1 MTAARTLR
9 GAPTA
14 QRSGPGANMATM
26 RGGGDAQRDEVDD
39 ATWLSGP
46 ASAGAHLVSRM
57 FEHHGVGALVW
68 CDGQVVWANG
78 PARDLVHES
87 DLAEDEGAEL
97 RRLAKALGDPPL
109 ASLAPGEERQLPLEL
124 ATTRALLCVS
134 AVATRASDPT
144 RDEVLV
150 TFRAPLERPVDPEH
164 VARLEAMV
172 DSASD
177 IITVIDHRGRIRYS
191 NPAAGR
197 VTGLFGSDAN
207 GAHMFEFVHPDDHDV
222 VLDAFERGVLL
233 GQPVDPFVI
242 RVRMAD
248 GDWHHLEAVVAGAV
262 TLPDA
267 EGRVV
272 SLRDVSDRVRRDA
285 ENEGHRRRLESLV
298 ENIDDVIVIL
308 GPDLTVSWTSPGI
321 ERFVDAPAYTNLGES
336 AFNDMHPDDVEG
348 VLAAISEATAEP
360 NGRSVATL
368 RLHHTRFGWRWV
380 EAAVVNR
387 LDDPDVE
394 GLVCTLRDI
403 TAQRDRSGELAR
415 LREQDRQEMVRLREA
430 DRLKDSFLAT
440 VSHELRTPLTAVR
453 GFGEVLRA
461 QGGSFDDEARR
472 QLLDR
477 IIVNASSMETMIEQ
491 LLDFS
496 RLQAG
501 RVEVHLEP
509 LSIDDAVHEMVDHLE
524 LQLRDHEV
532 VVRTGGLRAVADR
545 YAFGHV
551 MRNLLTNAAKYSN
564 AGTRI
569 EIEAEREGDVVHIH
583 VRDQGIGIAP
593 EDQRRVFQSFFQS
606 VPATPDRRGAG
617 VGLNVA
623 RRYAQLQAGGIE
635 LESTLGAGS
644 TFTFTLPAAE

>member
-1 MTAARTLR
+1 MWAAA
-9 GAPTA
+9 GA
-14 QRSGPGANMATM
+14 GP
-26 RGGGDAQRDEVDD
+26 DEVDD

-46 ASAGAHLVSRM
+46 ASAGAHMVSRM
-57 FEHHGVGALVW
+57 LEHHGVGALVW
-68 CDGQVVWANG
+68 SDGEVVWANG

-87 DLAEDEGAEL
+87 DLDEDEDAQL
-97 RRLAKALGDPPL
+97 RRLAKALGHPPL
-109 ASLAPGEERQLPLEL
+109 ASLAPGEERQVVLEVG
-124 ATTRALLCVS
+124 TTRALLSLS
-134 AVATRASDPT
+134 AVATRANDPT
-144 RDEVLV
+144 RPEVLV

-164 VARLEAMV
+164 VARLEAML

-177 IITVIDHRGRIRYS
+177 IITVIDHQGRVRFS

-197 VTGLFGSDAN
+197 ITGLFGSDAN
-207 GAHMFEFVHPDDHDV
+207 GAHMFEFVHPDDQDV
-222 VLDAFERGVLL
+222 VLEAFERGVLL
-233 GQPVDPFVI
+233 GQPVDPFII
-242 RVRMAD
+242 RIRMAD
-248 GDWHHLEAVVAGAV
+248 GDWHHVEVVVAGEV

-267 EGRVV
+267 DGRVV

-308 GPDLTVSWTSPGI
+308 GPDLTVTWTSPGI
-321 ERFVDAPAYTNLGES
+321 ERFVDAPAYTNVGEN

-348 VLAAISEATAEP
+348 VIAAITEATSEP

-368 RLHHTRFGWRWV
+368 RLQHARFGWRWV

-403 TAQRDRSGELAR
+403 TDQRDRSGELAR
-415 LREQDRQEMVRLREA
+415 LREQDRQEMARLREA

-453 GFGEVLRA
+453 GFSEVLRQ
-461 QGGSFDDEARR
+461 QGPSFDEEARL

-501 RVEVHLEP
+501 RVEVRLEP

-524 LQLRDHEV
+524 LQLRDHVV
-532 VVRTGGLRAVADR
+532 VVRTGGLRAVGDR

-569 EIEAEREGDVVHIH
+569 EIEAERVGELVHIR

-606 VPATPDRRGAG
+606 APATADRRGAG

-623 RRYAQLQAGGIE
+623 RRYAQLQSGGLE
-635 LESTLGAGS
+635 LESTLGEGS
-644 TFTFTLPAAE
+644 TFTFTLPAAD

>member
-1 MTAARTLR
+1 MWAAA
-9 GAPTA
+9 GA
-14 QRSGPGANMATM
+14 GP
-26 RGGGDAQRDEVDD
+26 DEVDD

-46 ASAGAHLVSRM
+46 ASAGAHMVSRM
-57 FEHHGVGALVW
+57 LEHHGVGALVW
-68 CDGQVVWANG
+68 SDGEVVWANG

-87 DLAEDEGAEL
+87 DLDEDDDAEL
-97 RRLAKALGDPPL
+97 RRLAKALGHPPL
-109 ASLAPGEERQLPLEL
+109 AALAPGEERQVVLEL
-124 ATTRALLCVS
+124 GTTRALLSLS
-134 AVATRASDPT
+134 AVATRASDPA
-144 RDEVLV
+144 RHEVLV

-164 VARLEAMV
+164 VARLEAML

-177 IITVIDHRGRIRYS
+177 IITVIDHQGRVRFS

-197 VTGLFGSDAN
+197 ITGLFGSDAN
-207 GAHMFEFVHPDDHDV
+207 GAHMFEFVHPDDQDV
-222 VLDAFERGVLL
+222 VLEAFERGVLL
-233 GQPVDPFVI
+233 GQPVDPLTI
-242 RVRMAD
+242 RIRMAD
-248 GDWHHLEAVVAGAV
+248 GDWHHVEVVVAGEV

-308 GPDLTVSWTSPGI
+308 GPDLTVTWTSPGI
-321 ERFVDAPAYTNLGES
+321 ERFVDAPAYTNVGEN

-348 VLAAISEATAEP
+348 VVAAIAEATSEP

-368 RLHHTRFGWRWV
+368 RLQHARFGWRWV

-403 TAQRDRSGELAR
+403 TDQRDRSGELAR
-415 LREQDRQEMVRLREA
+415 LREQDRQEMARLREA

-453 GFGEVLRA
+453 GFSEVLRQ
-461 QGGSFDDEARR
+461 QGASFDEEARL

-501 RVEVHLEP
+501 RVEVRLEP
-509 LSIDDAVHEMVDHLE
+509 LSVDDAVHEMVDHLE

-532 VVRTGGLRAVADR
+532 VVRTGGLRAVGDR

-569 EIEAEREGDVVHIH
+569 EIEAERVGDLVHIR

-606 VPATPDRRGAG
+606 APATADRRGAG

-623 RRYAQLQAGGIE
+623 RRYAQLQSGGLE
-635 LESTLGAGS
+635 LESTLGEGS
-644 TFTFTLPAAE
+644 TFTFTLPAAD

>member
-1 MTAARTLR
+1 MR
-9 GAPTA
+9 GAAEAEP
-14 QRSGPGANMATM
+14 
-26 RGGGDAQRDEVDD
+26 DEVDD
-39 ATWLSGP
+39 ATWRAGP
-46 ASAGAHLVSRM
+46 ASAGAHMVSRM
-57 FEHHGVGALVW
+57 LEHHGVAALVW
-68 CDGQVVWANG
+68 CDGEVLWANG
-78 PARDLVHES
+78 TARDLVHER

-97 RRLAKALGDPPL
+97 RRLARGLGEPL
-109 ASLAPGEERQLPLEL
+109 ASLEPGEERELTLEI
-124 ATTRALLCVS
+124 ATTRALMSVS
-134 AVATRASDPT
+134 AVATRASDPS
-144 RDEVLV
+144 RHEILV
-150 TFRAPLERPVDPEH
+150 TFRAPLERPVDPQH
-164 VARLEAMV
+164 VARLEAML

-177 IITVIDHRGRIRYS
+177 IITVIDHQGRVRFS

-197 VTGLFGSDAN
+197 ITGLFGSDAN
-207 GAHMFEFVHPDDHDV
+207 GTHMFEFVHPDDHDT
-222 VLDAFERGVLL
+222 VLEAFERGVLL
-233 GQPVDPFVI
+233 GQPVDRFVI
-242 RVRMAD
+242 RIRMAD
-248 GDWHHLEAVVAGAV
+248 GDWHHVEVVLAGAV
-262 TLPDA
+262 SLPDA

-272 SLRDVSDRVRRDA
+272 SLQDVSDRVRRDA

-308 GPDLTVSWTSPGI
+308 GPELNVSWTSPGI
-321 ERFVDAPAYTNLGES
+321 ERLIDAPAYTNVGES

-348 VLAAISEATAEP
+348 VIAAIGEATSDP
-360 NGRSVATL
+360 SGRSVATF
-368 RLHHTRFGWRWV
+368 RLQHARFGWRWV

-387 LDDPDVE
+387 LDDPAVE

-403 TAQRDRSGELAR
+403 TDQRDRSGELAR
-415 LREQDRQEMVRLREA
+415 LREQDRQEMARLREA
-430 DRLKDSFLAT
+430 DRLKDGFLAT

-453 GFGEVLRA
+453 GFSEVLRR
-461 QGGSFDDEARR
+461 QDGSIDEEARN

-477 IIVNASSMETMIEQ
+477 IVVNASSMETMIEQ

-501 RVEVHLEP
+501 RVEVRIEP
-509 LSIDDAVHEMVDHLE
+509 VSIDDAVHEMVGHLE

-532 VVRTGGLRAVADR
+532 VVRTGGLRVMGDR

-569 EIEAEREGDVVHIH
+569 EIDAERAGGLVHIH

-606 VPATPDRRGAG
+606 APATVDRRGAG

-623 RRYAQLQAGGIE
+623 RRYAQLQSGGIE
-635 LESTLGAGS
+635 LESTLGEGS
-644 TFTFTLPAAE
+644 TFTFTLPAAD